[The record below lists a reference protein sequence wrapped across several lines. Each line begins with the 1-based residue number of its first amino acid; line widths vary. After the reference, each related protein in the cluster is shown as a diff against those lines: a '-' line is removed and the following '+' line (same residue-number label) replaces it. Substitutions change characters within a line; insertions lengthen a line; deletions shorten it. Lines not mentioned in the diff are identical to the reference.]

1 MTTNKG
7 GNPNPKSK
15 RSIKNKRQNV
25 NRNRGNT
32 TSTTTNNNKR
42 NRKKKNNNEFDDETC
57 DEKDNKGFSLSSVF
71 SSLHNIQQQINMK
84 QRSAD
89 EASLS
94 VAKLKQVNGLQWMMS
109 HFEIVVTKPLSLP
122 PLKSNITG
130 KCVVYLWFEH
140 NFGKICTMIIFV
152 SLLTTLVVIN
162 IIRGI
167 WDSRKKV
174 AWVLNQTA
182 K

>member
-1 MTTNKG
+1 MTNNNKG

-32 TSTTTNNNKR
+32 TSNSTATNNNKR
-42 NRKKKNNNEFDDETC
+42 TRKKKNNNEFDDETC

-94 VAKLKQVNGLQWMMS
+94 VAKLKQVNGLQ
-109 HFEIVVTKPLSLP
+109 
-122 PLKSNITG
+122 
-130 KCVVYLWFEH
+130 
-140 NFGKICTMIIFV
+140 
-152 SLLTTLVVIN
+152 
-162 IIRGI
+162 
-167 WDSRKKV
+167 
-174 AWVLNQTA
+174 
-182 K
+182 